1 MRGAIVVGLV
11 LAGSVQGCMTWRP
24 QARGPEAVVPD
35 KQPPSVKL
43 ELQDG
48 SLIVLTS
55 PAIDGESM
63 TGFGKPGGERVRLN
77 LSQIKTIWLRE
88 VDKKRT
94 AILAGGLVVAGTI
107 AFIYRDQL
115 NLSPGYSAI
124 F

>member
-1 MRGAIVVGLV
+1 V
-11 LAGSVQGCMTWRP
+11 LAFFLGGSVQGCMTWRP
-24 QARGPEAVVPD
+24 QARSAEAIVPE

-48 SLIVLTS
+48 SLMVLTS

-77 LSQIKTIWLRE
+77 LSQIKTIWIRE

-94 AILAGGLVVAGTI
+94 AVLAGGLVVVGTV

-115 NLSPGYSAI
+115 NLAPGYSAI